1 METAMEY
8 CSKCGCIMPHDVT
21 KCNRC
26 DSSTVY
32 PIPLKWGITEEWDR
46 DRDRRYLRKEMTHR
60 QYYREFVNRVKPF
73 IDTVVKNS
81 PEFDS
86 EEYKA
91 FVKFRLEDEE
101 AEIQSNFLAK

>member
-1 METAMEY
+1 MTLQNVIDAIVQL
-8 CSKCGCIMPHDVT
+8 CI
-21 KCNRC
+21 RYLL
-26 DSSTVY
+26 SG
-32 PIPLKWGITEEWDR
+32 GITEEW

-60 QYYREFVNRVKPF
+60 QYYREFVNRVKSF

>member
-73 IDTVVKNS
+73 IDTVVKNR